1 MTPTSTR
8 TLPLLFPLLLA
19 ACATTPEPAPRE
31 VAVAAAV
38 MPTTNPRNR
47 PPRVAFL
54 PQGDFS
60 ERAVRRGVSA
70 SADDCRAVEN
80 AVWVESPHGNE
91 CIRYWAAGFGNA
103 SAKRAVIFFHGDVL
117 ANGGVSADYQA
128 MTPEKLQRD
137 ANQWATRLGVPYIFV
152 GRPGTNG
159 SSGEH
164 TQRRRI
170 SESVLMSMAVDAIKK
185 RHGIEELVLAGQSG
199 GGHVTASLLAARND
213 IVCAVPTS
221 SVSSPRLR
229 QTMRKWTVDAT
240 GYDDSYEPVEHL
252 DKSRMNAKLRVFV
265 VGDPQDSNV
274 LWAPQTILAK
284 RLTEIGVANEIL
296 EGEGTGPARHGMAR
310 SARIVA
316 GWCANDVST
325 AEIVQRAKAGL
336 KG

>member
-1 MTPTSTR
+1 MPHSPTNS
-8 TLPLLFPLLLA
+8 LLLLCPLLVA
-19 ACATTPEPAPRE
+19 ACATIPDPAPGE
-31 VAVAAAV
+31 TAAPAS
-38 MPTTNPRNR
+38 PITAARAR

-60 ERAVRRGVSA
+60 ERAVRRGVTA
-70 SADDCRAVEN
+70 RADDCRAVAS
-80 AVWVESPHGNE
+80 AVWVQSPHGNE
-91 CIRYWAAGFGNA
+91 CIRYWAAGFGA
-103 SAKRAVIFFHGDVL
+103 APARRAVIFFHGDVL
-117 ANGGVSADYQA
+117 ANGGAPAEYQA
-128 MTPEKLQRD
+128 QTPEKLQRD
-137 ANQWATRLGVPYIFV
+137 ADQWAARLGVPYIFV
-152 GRPGTNG
+152 GRPGTHG

-170 SESVLMSMAVDAIKK
+170 GESVLMSVAVDAIKASY
-185 RHGIEELVLAGQSG
+185 GIEELVIAGQSG
-199 GGHVTASLLAARND
+199 GGHVTASLLAARSD

-229 QTMRKWTVDAT
+229 QTMRNWTVDAT

-252 DKSRMNAKLRVFV
+252 VKAKMNKNLRVFV

-274 LWAPQTILAK
+274 LWAPQTILSR
-284 RLTEIGVANEIL
+284 RLSEIGVANEIL

-316 GWCANDVST
+316 GWCATDLPT